1 MERLVLSWVGKPV
14 AYELMPGLNRV
25 GRNPTNDCRVPDVSL
40 SSFHCEITLK
50 PDNTVQVRDLASTNG
65 TYVDGLH
72 VMDSELKPGQ
82 IVRMGSVEFA
92 LERVTVAEPVR
103 VAEPALA
110 GSGVGNAESWTHD
123 APDEKAKG
131 LFGKLTQ
138 TLKITF
144 KR

>member
-14 AYELMPGLNRV
+14 AFELMPGLNRV
-25 GRNPTNDCRVPDVSL
+25 GRNPTNDCRVPDASL
-40 SSFHCEITLK
+40 SSFHCEITLN
-50 PDNTVQVRDLASTNG
+50 PDNTLRVRDLASTNG
-65 TYVDGLH
+65 TYVNGLQ
-72 VMDSELKPGQ
+72 VMDSEVKPGE
-82 IVRMGSVEFA
+82 ILRLGSVEFA

-103 VAEPALA
+103 VTEPALA
-110 GSGVGNAESWTHD
+110 GGGAESWTHD
-123 APDEKAKG
+123 ESDAKAKG

>member
-1 MERLVLSWVGKPV
+1 MERLVLGWVGKPV

-40 SSFHCEITLK
+40 SSFHCEITLS
-50 PDNTVQVRDLASTNG
+50 PDNTVRVRDLASTNG
-65 TYVDGLH
+65 TFVDGLQI
-72 VMDSELKPGQ
+72 MDSELKPGQ
-82 IVRMGSVEFA
+82 ILRMGSVEFT
-92 LERVTVAEPVR
+92 LERVTVAEPQPV
-103 VAEPALA
+103 LA
-110 GSGVGNAESWTHD
+110 GAGERAESWTHEEG
-123 APDEKAKG
+123 DEKAKG